1 MWDGKLHFRFSSG
14 STCNIDDSGGW
25 LIGSPSPSCGVR
37 NNTSLKHI
45 HNKFNFLSPN
55 RLNDDRAGLSASYSP
70 FVGRS
75 SSTPSDVF
83 HRLFFAGF
91 SVVKP
96 TAVHCAKSNRAL
108 IRTKES
114 RLLNCQSF
122 KRYTIHSFERIVSYL
137 GFIGMW
143 NMIMAVYYKI
153 K

>member
-114 RLLNCQSF
+114 RLWIVSLLNG
-122 KRYTIHSFERIVSYL
+122 IHSCERIVSYL